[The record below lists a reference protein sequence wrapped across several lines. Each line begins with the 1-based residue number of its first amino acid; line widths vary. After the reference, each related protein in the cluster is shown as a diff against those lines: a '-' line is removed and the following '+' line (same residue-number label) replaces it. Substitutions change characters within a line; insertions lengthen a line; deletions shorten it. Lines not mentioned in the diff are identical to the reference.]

1 MWWPFRR
8 KRKPELLLIVED
20 ELLEEFLTGRY
31 ETRMPMFF
39 DKETGFRT
47 TLFFTRPHTYSPDT
61 PYILES
67 GAQRIEEELGTRLAH
82 DSGRTPQSEA
92 ASENAA
98 DPGDSS
104 TNKTA
109 R

>member
-20 ELLEEFLTGRY
+20 ELLERFLAGNYTA
-31 ETRMPMFF
+31 RMPMFF

-47 TLFFTRPHTYSPDT
+47 SLLFTRPHTYSPDT

-67 GAQRIEEELGTRLAH
+67 EAQRIEEEMGTRLAH
-82 DSGRTPQSEA
+82 DGGRTPQSEA

-98 DPGDSS
+98 DPGGSS